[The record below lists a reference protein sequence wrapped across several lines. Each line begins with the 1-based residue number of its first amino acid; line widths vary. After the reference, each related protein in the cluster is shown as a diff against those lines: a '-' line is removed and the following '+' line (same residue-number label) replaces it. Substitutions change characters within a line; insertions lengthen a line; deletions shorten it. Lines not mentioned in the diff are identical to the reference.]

1 VGEYRRPLARANK
14 ELKGTTMTRS
24 TIDAEAIVEWDAMPS
39 GTGHIETGINNAW
52 KGPEICMWHE
62 HFVCAGS
69 DGWYLWLK
77 ILFERDCTLDCAHR
91 LGTYGHILF
100 YYDIS
105 VVLKKSGH
113 QDISGF
119 RFEDFSVLPGD
130 YAPSYPPTA
139 ADLVNL
145 RATVSPCFASAQV
158 PRVRQSQH

>member
-1 VGEYRRPLARANK
+1 
-14 ELKGTTMTRS
+14 MTQS
-24 TIDAEAIVEWDAMPS
+24 TIHAEVTIQWDAMPS
-39 GTGHIETGINNAW
+39 ETGHIETGVTNAW
-52 KGPEICMWHE
+52 QGPEIWMWHE
-62 HFVCAGS
+62 RFVCPGPN
-69 DGWYLWLK
+69 GWYLWLK

-91 LGTYGHILF
+91 LGTYGHISF

-119 RFEDFSVLPGD
+119 HFEDFSVLPGD
-130 YAPSYPPTA
+130 YPPSYPPTA

-145 RATVSPCFASAQV
+145 HATVSPCFASAQV